1 MIKRLVLNYI
11 RTHMSH
17 ETPSDRNDI
26 FRAINE
32 GCAVAFTED
41 NLQTRISWTVG
52 ELVRADR
59 EFYDSCSGT
68 DASNAELRLYVAR
81 ATELEI
87 SKFR

>member
-1 MIKRLVLNYI
+1 
-11 RTHMSH
+11 MSH
-17 ETPSDRNDI
+17 ETPSDRSDI

-32 GCAVAFTED
+32 GCAAEFTED

-52 ELVRADR
+52 ELVRNDR
-59 EFYDSCSGT
+59 EFYDRCSGA
-68 DASNAELRLYVAR
+68 DNAELRLYVAR

>member
-1 MIKRLVLNYI
+1 MIRKFVLYWI

-17 ETPSDRNDI
+17 ETPSARTDI

-32 GCAVAFTED
+32 GCAAAFTED

-59 EFYDSCSGT
+59 EFYDRCSGA
-68 DASNAELRLYVAR
+68 DNAELRLYVAR